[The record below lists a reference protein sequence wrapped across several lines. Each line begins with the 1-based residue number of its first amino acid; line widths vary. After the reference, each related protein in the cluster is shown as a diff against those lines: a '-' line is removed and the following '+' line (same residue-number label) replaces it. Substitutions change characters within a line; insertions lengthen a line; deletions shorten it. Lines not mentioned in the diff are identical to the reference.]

1 MLPFY
6 VLTYHMFFFQIDL
19 QPVAQR
25 IEHLNPPGDVFR
37 SVAENAVQLSGSGS
51 DSRDLVD
58 ELCSEEDLAN
68 VSVQM
73 LTL

>member
-6 VLTYHMFFFQIDL
+6 VLTYHFFFFKINL
-19 QPVAQR
+19 QQVAQM

-37 SVAENAVQLSGSGS
+37 SVVENAVQLSGSGS

-58 ELCSEEDLAN
+58 ELCSDEGLAN
-68 VSVQM
+68 VSVQIF
-73 LTL
+73 